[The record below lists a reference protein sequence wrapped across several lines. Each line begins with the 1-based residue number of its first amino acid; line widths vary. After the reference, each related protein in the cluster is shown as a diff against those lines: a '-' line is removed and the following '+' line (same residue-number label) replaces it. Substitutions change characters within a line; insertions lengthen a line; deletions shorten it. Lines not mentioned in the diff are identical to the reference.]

1 MRVLFVEDDPM
12 NRRVV
17 SDMLQIVGAEMV
29 EAEDAQTG
37 LRLIENDIFSL
48 ILMDLRMPGMDG
60 LEAIRNIRAHRDSRA
75 DVPIIVV
82 TADTAV
88 DIRERCISAGAD
100 DVILKPVAMKQLF
113 SVMGRSMVAA
123 EKKKQ
128 ERA

>member
-17 SDMLQIVGAEMV
+17 GDMLQIVGAEMV
-29 EAEDAQTG
+29 EAEDAESG
-37 LRLIENDIFSL
+37 LRLIETENFSL

-60 LEAIRNIRAHRDSRA
+60 LDAIRNIRAHPDARA

-113 SVMGRSMVAA
+113 SVMGRLMVAA